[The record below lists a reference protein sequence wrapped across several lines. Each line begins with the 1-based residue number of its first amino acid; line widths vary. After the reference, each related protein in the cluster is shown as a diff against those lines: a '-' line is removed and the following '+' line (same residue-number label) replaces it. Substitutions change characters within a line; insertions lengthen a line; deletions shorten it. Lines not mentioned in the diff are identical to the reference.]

1 MVNSLVRVV
10 IMATPRLLVDA
21 LVKTLQSKADMT
33 AVGVA
38 YATDDAL
45 RQVLAANPDVAIVDT
60 DWPAADA
67 FEFVAKI
74 REQHR
79 QTKVAFLVGEPPR
92 GRMEQALRLHT
103 SGFISKEET
112 VAGLVTQVRWVASGQ
127 VVYSAAIEKFLD
139 YDRHKQSFAIRI
151 DSPLEDLTDRQLEIF
166 RHLAVGESV
175 KEVAR
180 KLYLSPKAV
189 ESHKYRIMKRLG
201 IRDRVHLA
209 RVGIREGLVQ
219 P

>member
-1 MVNSLVRVV
+1 
-10 IMATPRLLVDA
+10 MATPRLLVDG
-21 LVKTLQSKADMT
+21 LVTTLQSQADMT

-38 YATDDAL
+38 DATDDAL

-60 DWPAADA
+60 DWPAVDA

-74 REQHR
+74 REQNR
-79 QTKVAFLVGEPPR
+79 QTKVVFLVGEPSR
-92 GRMEQALRLHT
+92 GRIEQARRLQT

-112 VAGLVTQVRWVASGQ
+112 VAGLVTEVRWVASGQ
-127 VVYSAAIEKFLD
+127 IVCSAAIEKFLD
-139 YDRHKQSFAIRI
+139 YDRGKQSFHLRI
-151 DSPLEDLTDRQLEIF
+151 DSPLDNLTDRQLQIF

-189 ESHKYRIMKRLG
+189 ESHKYRIMKRLK